1 MDTLRIADLGLDRD
15 VLEYLESRLGK
26 NASFTLARNYLE
38 DMMTEYS
45 LNIMVPEPDEMV
57 IQLIKDHYTLS
68 TYYSQLIQK
77 FEENENDHSKNRKRS
92 TELSV

>member
-77 FEENENDHSKNRKRS
+77 FEEDENYHSKNRKRS

>member
-1 MDTLRIADLGLDRD
+1 MDTLRIRNLGLDRD

-26 NASFTLARNYLE
+26 DVSFTVARNYLE
-38 DMMTEYS
+38 DMMIEYS
-45 LNIMVPEPDEMV
+45 LNIMIPDPDEKV
-57 IQLIKDHYTLS
+57 IQLIKDHHTIS

-77 FEENENDHSKNRKRS
+77 FEEHENDNSKNRKRL